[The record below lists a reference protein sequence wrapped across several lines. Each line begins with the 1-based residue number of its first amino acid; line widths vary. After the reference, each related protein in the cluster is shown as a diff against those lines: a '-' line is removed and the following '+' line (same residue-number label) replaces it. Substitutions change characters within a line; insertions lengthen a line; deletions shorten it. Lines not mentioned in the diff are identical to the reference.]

1 MKDSVFTVFTN
12 VLIAKDTYEMVLEGD
27 AADCMRPGS
36 FVNVHLESLYLRRPI
51 SVCCAD
57 EKTLTLVYKVV
68 GKGTEI
74 MAKMEKGQKVN
85 VLTDLGNGFDTE
97 KSGDKPVLVGGGS
110 GVAPL
115 YGLVKALVKK
125 GAHPTV
131 CLGFRSDKDAYYI
144 KKFEEAGAKVIV
156 STEDGSF
163 GIKGFVT
170 NHLPSDATF
179 LYACG
184 PMPMLNAARKNIACK
199 GEYSFEARMA
209 CGFGACMG
217 CSMETKIGLK
227 RVCKDGPVFDG
238 EVILW
243 P

>member
-1 MKDSVFTVFTN
+1 MKDSVFTVFSN
-12 VLIAKDTYEMVLEGD
+12 VVIAKDTYEMVLLGD
-27 AADCMRPGS
+27 AADYMRPGS

-51 SVCCAD
+51 SVCHAD
-57 EKTLTLVYKVV
+57 ENSLTLVYKVV

-74 MAKMEKGQKVN
+74 MAKMEKGARVN
-85 VLTDLGNGFDTE
+85 VLIDLGNGFDLS
-97 KSGDKPVLVGGGS
+97 KSGERPVLVGGGS

-115 YGLVKALVKK
+115 YGLARALVEK
-125 GAHPTV
+125 GAKPTV
-131 CLGFRSDKDAYYI
+131 CLGFRSDKDAYYLE
-144 KKFEEAGAKVIV
+144 KFETAGAKVVV
-156 STEDGSF
+156 STEDGSL

-170 NHLPSDATF
+170 SHLPEDATF

-184 PMPMLNAARKNIACK
+184 PMPMLNAARKNIACE

-209 CGFGACMG
+209 CGFGDCMG
-217 CSMETKIGLK
+217 CSMETKAGLK

>member
-1 MKDSVFTVFTN
+1 
-12 VLIAKDTYEMVLEGD
+12 
-27 AADCMRPGS
+27 
-36 FVNVHLESLYLRRPI
+36 
-51 SVCCAD
+51 
-57 EKTLTLVYKVV
+57 
-68 GKGTEI
+68 

-184 PMPMLNAARKNIACK
+184 PMPMLNAARKNVSCP